1 MVSMSGRSHLDWQE
15 DCIIEAP
22 VGQRSGRQYETDG
35 GVRIAGGPVRMGD
48 MVVVADSNRFSTSE
62 GSTLPP
68 PYASQYT

>member
-1 MVSMSGRSHLDWQE
+1 MVSMSGGSHLDRQE
-15 DCIIEAP
+15 YCIVEAP
-22 VGQRSGRQYETDG
+22 VVQRSGRRYEMDG

-48 MVVVADSNRFSTSE
+48 TVAVADSNRFSTSE